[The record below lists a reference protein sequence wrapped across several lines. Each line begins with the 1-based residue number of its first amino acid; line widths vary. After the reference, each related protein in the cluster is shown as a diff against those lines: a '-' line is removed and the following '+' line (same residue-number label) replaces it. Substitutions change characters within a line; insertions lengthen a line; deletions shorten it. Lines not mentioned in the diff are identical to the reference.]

1 MYCQDPSGLSLYD
14 TNLKK
19 EILSKEAYWFNSV
32 VTMSQIAL
40 GNVVKGP

>member
-1 MYCQDPSGLSLYD
+1 MYYQYPSGLSLYD
-14 TNLKK
+14 TNLR
-19 EILSKEAYWFNSV
+19 EQMLSKEAYWFNSV